1 MNVAYLHSIGTDIE
15 QDLLSSLQDA
25 DQLVEDSTRTVQSAI
40 MAQQQQNLA
49 ANQYASAVNGNMAN
63 THSQHSVHGGGS
75 GGLPSNGAG
84 GPVNTGAN
92 AGQAA
97 DHPVYQEV
105 DQIVCQVVDQVAGQV
120 VDQVEGLVVDI
131 TVDQVVGLVVDP
143 TVDLVEDQVVDLT
156 VDLVEDQV
164 IQEMGL
170 AYQLWMT
177 KMDGWQC

>member
-1 MNVAYLHSIGTDIE
+1 ME
-15 QDLLSSLQDA
+15 QEDLSTQVPMQD
-25 DQLVEDSTRTVQSAI
+25 
-40 MAQQQQNLA
+40 
-49 ANQYASAVNGNMAN
+49 
-63 THSQHSVHGGGS
+63 
-75 GGLPSNGAG
+75 
-84 GPVNTGAN
+84 
-92 AGQAA
+92 QAA
-97 DHPVYQEV
+97 GHQHYPEV

-164 IQEMGL
+164 IQGVGL